1 MKPRIPAV
9 LLALVLLVG
18 CTAREQQTAS
28 LTPAPPSAPTETADQ
43 SWRLIVEDAIEAA
56 SDAVDEGSTD
66 EFEACEA
73 VLLTTIADAQRR
85 PDFSAEDAEWV
96 NQTLDELGRL
106 QEELALVVA
115 DAGSDATYAQVET
128 PPEPGPV
135 PDAAVEE
142 TRERAQQERYNLP
155 IVINAQVTSLI
166 GYYTGPYRER
176 LIVAMSRGSEYINF
190 IQSCLREAGLPTD
203 LAYLPLVESAFNT
216 RARSR
221 ASAQGIWQFV
231 KGTAGLYGLRVDGL
245 VDERSDPYLATEAA
259 VAHLADLYTEFGDWE
274 LALAA
279 YNSGSGRVRRALRR
293 SNGSKDFWSIRRH
306 LPRET
311 RNYVPAF
318 WAALVVAKDPE
329 GYGLPPWQPRDTC
342 LARVSVS
349 GALDLEVLAERVELS
364 ADELAD
370 LNPGLVHRLTPPVGS
385 YRVAVPCGQE
395 QTVAAAIEAIPPDQ
409 RVRRYI
415 HTVRRGDTL
424 SVLARRY
431 GSSVSTIMAAN
442 GIRNPRRLRIGQKL
456 VIPRTVSSSGETRIA
471 QARPDRYVV
480 RRGDTLY
487 GIARRYGTTV
497 DAIKRR
503 NGLGGSLIRPGD
515 VLLMP

>member
-1 MKPRIPAV
+1 MNPRIWAV
-9 LLALVLLVG
+9 ALTLGLLAG
-18 CTAREQQTAS
+18 CSAREQRTARVVPEVA
-28 LTPAPPSAPTETADQ
+28 TAPASQ
-43 SWRLIVEDAIEAA
+43 HWRQLAEDAIEGA
-56 SDAVDEGSTD
+56 SDAVSNGSTE

-73 VLLTTIADAQRR
+73 VLLTTIAEAERR
-85 PDFSAEDAEWV
+85 NDFTAEDAEWTT
-96 NQTLDELGRL
+96 QTLEELGRL
-106 QEELALVVA
+106 QEEIAQ
-115 DAGSDATYAQVET
+115 AGAPPAEDQAFARIET

-135 PDAAVEE
+135 PEDAIEE
-142 TRERAQQERYNLP
+142 TRERAQKERYNLP
-155 IVINAQVTSLI
+155 IVINSQVTSLI

-176 LIVAMSRGSEYINF
+176 LKVAMSRGSEYIDF
-190 IQSCLREAGLPTD
+190 IQTRLREAGLPTD

-221 ASAQGIWQFV
+221 ASAQGVWQFV
-231 KGTAGLYGLRVDGL
+231 RGTARLYGLRVDGL
-245 VDERSDPYLATEAA
+245 VDERSDPYLATQAA
-259 VAHLADLYTEFGDWE
+259 VAHLADLYAEFNDWE

-293 SNGSKDFWSIRRH
+293 SRKGKDFWSIRRY

-318 WAALVVAKDPE
+318 WAALVVAKNPE
-329 GYGLPPWQPRDTC
+329 GYGLPPWRPVNTC
-342 LARVSVS
+342 LSRIPVA
-349 GALDLEVLAERVELS
+349 GALDLEVLAERIELT

-370 LNPGLVHRLTPPVGS
+370 FNPGLIHRLTPPKGT
-385 YRVAVPCGQE
+385 YRIAVPCGQE
-395 QTVAAAIEAIPPDQ
+395 ETITAAINSIPPNK

-431 GSSVSTIMAAN
+431 GSSVRTIMAAN

-456 VIPRTVSSSGETRIA
+456 VIPRTVSTRGHTYVA